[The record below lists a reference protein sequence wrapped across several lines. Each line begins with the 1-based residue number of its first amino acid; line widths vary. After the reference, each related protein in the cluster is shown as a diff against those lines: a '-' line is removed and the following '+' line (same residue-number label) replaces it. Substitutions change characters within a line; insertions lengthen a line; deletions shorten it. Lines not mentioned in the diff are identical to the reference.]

1 MRKSEYDVVIIGGS
15 FAGLSAALCLGR
27 SLRNVLVV
35 DGGKPCN
42 RFSPHAHN
50 FLTQDA
56 IPPGEILETAFQQL
70 SVYKTVTL
78 RQGMVTDVQKSK
90 TGFKVS
96 IDNNDLVGSR
106 KIIFATG
113 VADILPEI
121 EGFSDGWGKTII
133 HCPYCHGYEFR
144 EKKTGLMASGDRAL
158 HMAGLIRNLT
168 DHLTIFTQGDV
179 FTAEEVRLIRQQE
192 IEVIDDPIVAVDH
205 NRGRI
210 DQVRLRSG
218 NAIRLAALYASLP
231 FRQHSD
237 IPAKLGCALDE
248 SGYLVVDPFQK
259 TTVDHVFA
267 CGDNTTMFRSI
278 ANAVAAGN
286 KAGAVVNMELVSSS
300 NK

>member
-1 MRKSEYDVVIIGGS
+1 MQKYEYDVVIIGGS
-15 FAGLSAALCLGR
+15 FAGLSAGLCLGR

-35 DGGKPCN
+35 DGGQPCN

-56 IPPGEILETAFQQL
+56 IPPGEILDTAHQQL
-70 SVYKTVTL
+70 SAYKTVTL
-78 RQGMVTDVQKSK
+78 RQGIVTDVQKSE
-90 TGFKVS
+90 TGFNVS
-96 IDNNDLVGSR
+96 IDNSDSVGSR

-113 VADILPEI
+113 VTDILPEI

-144 EKKTGLMASGDRAL
+144 GQKTGLMASGERAV

-179 FTAEEVRLIRQQE
+179 FNNEEVCLIRQQE
-192 IEVIDDPIVAVDH
+192 IEVIDDPIVAIDH
-205 NRGRI
+205 VQGHI
-210 DQVRLRSG
+210 DQVKLRSG
-218 NAIRLAALYASLP
+218 KAVHLAVLYASIP

-248 SGYLVVDPFQK
+248 SGYIIVDAFQK
-259 TTVDHVFA
+259 TTIDDVFA

-286 KAGAVVNMELVSSS
+286 KAGAVVNMGLVQSRV
-300 NK
+300 